1 MADKPKVIND
11 SKKFVD
17 ELTKGKNVTPAKEL
31 TTRPKTKAP
40 SPQGK
45 AIGEDVDAAP
55 YKKGGSV
62 KYRGGRTEADIGKMI
77 SDADTQARKGSNSEP
92 LFKKG
97 GKVKKY
103 ANGGSVGRGDGCA
116 SKGKTRCRVI

>member
-17 ELTKGKNVTPAKEL
+17 ELTKGRNVAPAKEL
-31 TTRPKTKAP
+31 TTRPKPKAP

-55 YKKGGSV
+55 Y
-62 KYRGGRTEADIGKMI
+62 
-77 SDADTQARKGSNSEP
+77 
-92 LFKKG
+92 KKG